1 MAELKMTFSPCFV
14 DMSSLSE
21 EEKEEEQQEE
31 KEGKEGK
38 EEQEEQE
45 EKEPVEKRS
54 EQLSE
59 RGGGSSHQN
68 LVPIPKKKK
77 KKNRFIL
84 YVSGLFM
91 NRGKVLLTDTG
102 FPNSDQRA
110 LLHSSRLAST
120 HMYIYIAKLVCIKD
134 F

>member
-45 EKEPVEKRS
+45 EQEEKEPVEKRS

-77 KKNRFIL
+77 K
-84 YVSGLFM
+84 
-91 NRGKVLLTDTG
+91 
-102 FPNSDQRA
+102 
-110 LLHSSRLAST
+110 
-120 HMYIYIAKLVCIKD
+120 
-134 F
+134 